1 VSSLHIPEAAV
12 YRTHARFGNTVSATI
27 PLAMSLAIEDGRLKR
42 GNRVLVLVGSA
53 GISVGL
59 SNFVF

>member
-1 VSSLHIPEAAV
+1 
-12 YRTHARFGNTVSATI
+12 
-27 PLAMSLAIEDGRLKR
+27 MSLAIEDGRLAR
-42 GNRVLVLVGSA
+42 GDRVLVLVGSA